1 MPPLVVATREAL
13 REALGDTRPGLVPTM
28 GALHTGHC
36 ALIERAARENALT
49 VVSIFV
55 NPTQF
60 GDPADLARYP
70 RDLERD
76 IRQAGEAGA
85 DMVFAPTV
93 EAVYPPGFD
102 TFVEPGD
109 VALRWEGAS
118 RPGHFR
124 GVATVVTILLNL
136 VQPRRAYFG
145 EKDYQQVQ
153 VIRRIHHDLALP
165 GDIVACPTIRD
176 PDGLALSSRNA
187 RISPTARVQA
197 AAIPRAIA
205 AVQEAAAG
213 GEQIV
218 ERLNGIAAD
227 MLQTAGLRVDYVAI
241 VDGETLAP
249 LQTLR
254 GKARLL
260 VAAEIDGVR
269 LIDNAPAV
277 ACGAG

>member
-13 REALGDTRPGLVPTM
+13 REALEDTRPGLVPTM

-93 EAVYPPGFD
+93 EAVYPPGFE
-102 TFVEPGD
+102 TFVDPGD